1 MTKSKN
7 KGPKYDVSTTATCP
21 LCNEAVLIGTAGPKG
36 LEQHNG
42 KKRCLANI
50 EKRRKEAKTLTLF
63 SFLQCRDKENA
74 PMTTETL
81 QNEGKQKTTAA
92 SLILVRPSTHTPLV
106 ENVGKANTKIQSCED
121 DNQRT
126 DEVKN
131 TEATSLETEKRRGC
145 PHAWLL
151 LDKLQAA
158 IQNIPHNIPAGRASD
173 KLAGF
178 NKCAASLVCAAIT
191 KDELWEEV
199 NPALDR
205 MLGFGRSNMEI
216 QELI

>member
-1 MTKSKN
+1 MT
-7 KGPKYDVSTTATCP
+7 V
-21 LCNEAVLIGTAGPKG
+21 GTAGPKG
-36 LEQHNG
+36 LEQHKG

-50 EKRRKEAKTLTLF
+50 EKRRKDEKEAKTLTLF
-63 SFLQCRDKENA
+63 SFLQCRDKETA
-74 PMTTETL
+74 PTTTETL
-81 QNEGKQKTTAA
+81 WKEGKQKTAAA
-92 SLILVRPSTHTPLV
+92 SLILVCPSTHTPLV
-106 ENVGKANTKIQSCED
+106 ENEGKTNTKVQSCED

-126 DEVKN
+126 DEVRVKN

-158 IQNIPHNIPAGRASD
+158 IQSIPPNIPVGRASD
-173 KLAGF
+173 ELAGF
-178 NKCAASLVCAAIT
+178 NKCAASSVCAAIT

-205 MLGFGRSNMEI
+205 MLGFGRSNTEI
-216 QELI
+216 EELI